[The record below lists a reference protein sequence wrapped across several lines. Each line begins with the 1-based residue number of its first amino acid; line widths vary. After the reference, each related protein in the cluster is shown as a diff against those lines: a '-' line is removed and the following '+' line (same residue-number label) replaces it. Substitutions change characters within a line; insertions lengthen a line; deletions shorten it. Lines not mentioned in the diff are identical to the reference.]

1 MNISWDYILESLK
14 SGLQYFPNTLKL
26 VMIPTFLG
34 LIIGTIIAFVQTF
47 KIPVIGKLSRVLITL
62 YRGIPIVVALMIYNL
77 LFTLKFEAVA
87 RFFRL
92 NISIADVDQIIVGI
106 FALTLMSICLM
117 TESIRGGL
125 IAIDNGQFEA
135 GYSIG
140 LTRMQTL
147 RRIIIPQLIPISI
160 PPLTNN
166 VIGIIKG
173 SSITMAIGITEV
185 LAGAL
190 IPGSKSYSF
199 LEGYIAAA
207 VIYWMFTVILE
218 QLSKYLELR
227 GKNFKRSLV

>member
-26 VMIPTFLG
+26 VLIPTFLG
-34 LIIGTIIAFVQTF
+34 LIIGTVIAFVQTF
-47 KIPVIGKLSRVLITL
+47 KIPVIGKVLRALITL

-77 LFTLKFEAVA
+77 LFTLKFEAIA
-87 RFFRL
+87 RFFHL
-92 NISIADVDQIIVGI
+92 NMSVADVDQIIVGI

-117 TESIRGGL
+117 SESVRGGL

-135 GYSIG
+135 GYSVG

-190 IPGSKSYSF
+190 IPSSKSYSF
-199 LEGYIAAA
+199 FEGYIAAA
-207 VIYWMFTVILE
+207 VIYWVFTVILE
-218 QLSKYLELR
+218 
-227 GKNFKRSLV
+227 